1 MSSEKYR
8 VYCLDGVGRL
18 HEPEWFNAQS
28 DELALA
34 EVRAKWP
41 DAKVEIWQGR
51 RLVASISPN
60 RLSA

>member
-8 VYCLDGVGRL
+8 VYCLDGAGHL
-18 HEPEWFNAQS
+18 YEPEWFDAAS
-28 DELALA
+28 DEDAIA
-34 EVRAKWP
+34 QIRAKRP
-41 DAKVEIWQGR
+41 DARCEIWHGR